1 MGSQCANQHA
11 GCHDHAGIPDVNRA
25 NRVIHAHPAGIYTH
39 LLAHGHL
46 HVFCDILPGAD
57 LLARA
62 EFDEHTASSKYIHA
76 LAHAVSQSMKKRF
89 ESFVIAS
96 LLLAGCGTNALS
108 SGQSTL
114 PYPLVTVAPNASPT
128 PTPFQPIPWTQTSA
142 LLPQLTTD
150 SSTSTATPPAP
161 NPTQTEVP
169 TIDPNFLINTVAP
182 LPTIDSQV
190 LNNGQE
196 TVNFLL
202 IGSDRRAAT
211 GSTRTDTM
219 VVAIL
224 RPNEGQVS
232 LISIPRDL
240 WVSIPGYENNRINT
254 AYQLGISNGYPG
266 GGPSLLKETIQYNLG
281 IRIDHT
287 AMVDFNGF
295 REIVDTL
302 GGVDIPVSCPYTDWR
317 LIDPSYNPEIEAN
330 WYLYTVNPGVIQMDG
345 DLALWYARSR
355 QKSSDFDRGRRQQE
369 VLRALFV
376 QALQTGTLT
385 RIPELYNDLK
395 DSVETD
401 LGLGDLLQLSLYAPK
416 MTNADIRSYYI
427 RPPIVNSWITSGGA
441 YVLSPNQ
448 DLLQQMLAEA
458 LSPSAKTVER
468 QAIVIDVMNGTTI
481 PGYET
486 LAATRLNYAG
496 YETNII
502 PSERQDY
509 AYSVLIDKTAVQDR
523 NFSNPILNVMG
534 MLPGSLIS
542 SPPSP
547 QPSPTGEGASAAHYL
562 LILGY
567 DYQPCFSPQQMTQ

>member
-1 MGSQCANQHA
+1 MNKSLQGFS
-11 GCHDHAGIPDVNRA
+11 V
-25 NRVIHAHPAGIYTH
+25 
-39 LLAHGHL
+39 
-46 HVFCDILPGAD
+46 
-57 LLARA
+57 AR
-62 EFDEHTASSKYIHA
+62 F
-76 LAHAVSQSMKKRF
+76 
-89 ESFVIAS
+89 IAS
-96 LLLAGCGTNALS
+96 TILSAALAGCGAS
-108 SGQSTL
+108 ASAQPPL
-114 PYPLVTVAPNASPT
+114 PFALVTAAPNASPT
-128 PTPFQPIPWTQTSA
+128 PTPFQPIPWTQTPSI
-142 LLPQLTTD
+142 LSQPLPGLAP
-150 SSTSTATPPAP
+150 STAAPAA
-161 NPTQTEVP
+161 PTQTELP

-182 LPTIDSQV
+182 LPTLDSQFV
-190 LNNGQE
+190 NNGQE

-202 IGSDRRAAT
+202 IGSDRRST
-211 GSTRTDTM
+211 SGSTRTDTM

-254 AYQLGISNGYPG
+254 AYQLGISTGYPG
-266 GGPSLLKETIQYNLG
+266 GGPALLKETIQYNLG

-295 REIVDTL
+295 STIVNTL
-302 GGVDIPVSCPYTDWR
+302 GGVDVPVVCPYTDWR
-317 LIDPSYNPEIEAN
+317 LIDPSYDPQNENN
-330 WYLYTVNPGVIQMDG
+330 WYLHTVHPGVIHMDG
-345 DLALWYARSR
+345 ELALWYARSR
-355 QKSSDFDRGRRQQE
+355 QKSNDFDRGRRQQE

-385 RIPELYNDLK
+385 RIPELYNNLK

-401 LGLGDLLQLSLYAPK
+401 LGLGDLLQLSLYAPR

-448 DLLQQMLAEA
+448 ELLQQMLAEA
-458 LSPSAKTVER
+458 LSPSAKTIER
-468 QAIVIDVMNGTTI
+468 QAIVIDVMNGTNN

-496 YETNII
+496 YETHII

-523 NFSNPILNVMG
+523 NFSNPILTVMG
-534 MLPGSLIS
+534 MSPNNLIS
-542 SPPSP
+542 
-547 QPSPTGEGASAAHYL
+547 AADPNSTSHYL

-567 DYQPCFSPQQMTQ
+567 DYQPCFSPENLGE